1 MLPRFPDREV
11 LDPYLVSALAPNPV
25 RARTG
30 TRRLFRDLIEPLG
43 DSFLARDRRLQQQ
56 LMARIISRVR
66 QLPGALSFHESLD
79 RMGLGD
85 EDALLARTRRLN
97 RREIPALPRRVERV
111 LVLSRVTL
119 GADVLLTGVIVRT
132 CLAAFPDA
140 EVVFLG
146 SRKNAG
152 LIAGDSSRFRTRPH
166 SYPRRG
172 GLLDRLLTW
181 VELAEAVHEETR
193 GLAAGRDFVVINP
206 DSRFLQ
212 SGLLPAV
219 PSGREE
225 ECYFGWNP
233 SVSEPEPETNSQL
246 EDLQRWLRE
255 MFRAHPE
262 DPLRGPALHLED
274 SVRAW
279 GDEMLRSPT
288 LDREPVLVGM
298 NLGVGGN
305 PDKRIHRDGET
316 VSDFERLLVSGL
328 LDGGATLVLDAGLGE
343 SEGERARR
351 LCQEAR
357 DRNLGVARI
366 AGGQWLPDDSIPAP
380 VRLVLFHGPVT
391 EFGALLRHCRAYI
404 GYDSLGQ
411 HLAGALSLD
420 LVTVFGGHASP
431 LFARRWRPGGSG
443 RIRVIESGPGPFG
456 PRRQT
461 ELAAEALARIR
472 TLLQEGGLSCPP
484 SFVPSSPL

>member
-11 LDPYLVSALAPNPV
+11 LDSYLDSALSPDPI

-66 QLPGALSFHESLD
+66 QLPGAFSFHESLD

-85 EDALLARTRRLN
+85 EGALLARIRQLD

-111 LVLSRVTL
+111 LVPSRVTL

-146 SRKNAG
+146 SRKNAE
-152 LIAGDSSRFRTRPH
+152 LIAGDSSRFRALPH

-172 GLLDRLLTW
+172 SLLERLLTW
-181 VELAEAVHEETR
+181 VELADAARAETQ

-212 SGLLPAV
+212 SGLLPLV
-219 PSGREE
+219 PIGQEE
-225 ECYFGWNP
+225 KCYFGWNP
-233 SVSEPEPETNSQL
+233 SVSGQEPETNSQL
-246 EDLQRWLRE
+246 EDLRRWLRE
-255 MFRAHPE
+255 MFRAHAE
-262 DPLRGPALHLED
+262 DPLRGPALHLDD

-279 GDEMLRSPT
+279 ADEMLQSRM

-305 PDKRIHRDGET
+305 PDKRIHRDGEA

-343 SEGERARR
+343 SEEGRARQLYR
-351 LCQEAR
+351 EAR

-366 AGGQWLPDDSIPAP
+366 AGGQWLKDDSIPSP
-380 VRLVLFHGPVT
+380 VRLVLFQGPVT

-411 HLAGALSLD
+411 HLAGALNLD

-431 LFARRWRPGGSG
+431 LFARRWRPGGCG
-443 RIRVIESGPGPFG
+443 RIRVVESGPGPFDT
-456 PRRQT
+456 RRQAV
-461 ELAAEALARIR
+461 LAGKVLAEARS
-472 TLLQEGGLSCPP
+472 LLS
-484 SFVPSSPL
+484 